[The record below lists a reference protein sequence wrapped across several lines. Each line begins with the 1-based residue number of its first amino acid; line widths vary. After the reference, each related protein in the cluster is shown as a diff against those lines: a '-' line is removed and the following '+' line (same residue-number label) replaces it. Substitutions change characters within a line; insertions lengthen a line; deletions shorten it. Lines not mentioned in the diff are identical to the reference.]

1 MPFDPPIIQTVIFPL
16 FIDLGATFLFSITGA
31 MVGIRR
37 HYDFIGLFVLALACG
52 LGGGLLRDGIFIQN
66 GPPAAMLDGSY
77 IIAAA
82 GGCIIAGLFYNQ
94 VERLSKPFLIFDS
107 LGTGAY
113 GVVGASKAFDAHLSV
128 PACIFVGVINAAGS
142 GLIRDI
148 LVREEPLMLKPGQ
161 YYVIAS
167 LLGVTSFALFTRYF
181 HIPLVPSASA
191 AIAIT
196 FSLRLLAIHFDWRTQ
211 AVMRPPPASSTL
223 ADERERPRMN
233 PSHSTPIAMK
243 LMMPLLKQI
252 RHNPLL
258 WLLAF
263 VPLVFVFHTLYPES
277 HTLLFILSVLAI
289 VPLAALLS
297 HATEAVAA
305 KTGDAVGGLLNAT
318 LGNLTELVIA
328 LTALRAGQ
336 YMLVKASI
344 AGAIVTNT
352 LFMLGASFLLGG
364 LKYHVQEFNR
374 VGARFQAGLL
384 FLAIVALL
392 IPSAVSQADSLA
404 GAAFTQK
411 LSVGLAVLLI
421 VAYAL
426 GMLFSL
432 KTHREVFASAE
443 HPDDDEAPWPM
454 GLALATLAGVTVLV
468 ALVSEV
474 FVESVQKAAETF
486 GMSAAFVG
494 FIVVALVGGAA
505 EMASAFSGARKN
517 RLDLSVGIA
526 LGSAS
531 QIALFVAPVLVL
543 LSYVLGPTPMNLQFW
558 PGAVV
563 MMLIATMTASLV
575 TNSGRSAWF
584 VGVLLLMVYLIFAMT
599 LYLLPP
605 QTR

>member
-1 MPFDPPIIQTVIFPL
+1 M
-16 FIDLGATFLFSITGA
+16 
-31 MVGIRR
+31 
-37 HYDFIGLFVLALACG
+37 
-52 LGGGLLRDGIFIQN
+52 
-66 GPPAAMLDGSY
+66 
-77 IIAAA
+77 
-82 GGCIIAGLFYNQ
+82 
-94 VERLSKPFLIFDS
+94 
-107 LGTGAY
+107 
-113 GVVGASKAFDAHLSV
+113 
-128 PACIFVGVINAAGS
+128 
-142 GLIRDI
+142 
-148 LVREEPLMLKPGQ
+148 
-161 YYVIAS
+161 
-167 LLGVTSFALFTRYF
+167 
-181 HIPLVPSASA
+181 
-191 AIAIT
+191 
-196 FSLRLLAIHFDWRTQ
+196 
-211 AVMRPPPASSTL
+211 
-223 ADERERPRMN
+223 
-233 PSHSTPIAMK
+233 
-243 LMMPLLKQI
+243 
-252 RHNPLL
+252 
-258 WLLAF
+258 
-263 VPLVFVFHTLYPES
+263 
-277 HTLLFILSVLAI
+277 LSVLAI

-297 HATEAVAA
+297 HATESVAA

-364 LKYHVQEFNR
+364 LKHHVQEYNR
-374 VGARFQAGLL
+374 VSARVQAGLL
-384 FLAIVALL
+384 FLATIALL
-392 IPSAVSQADSLA
+392 IPSAVSQADSAA

-421 VAYAL
+421 VAYGL

-432 KTHREVFASAE
+432 KTHRELFASAE
-443 HPDDDEAPWPM
+443 HGEAGEAPWPI

-474 FVESVQKAAETF
+474 FVESVQKAAEAF
-486 GMSAAFVG
+486 GMTPAFVG

-543 LSYVLGPTPMNLQFW
+543 LSYVIGPTPMDLQFW

-563 MMLIATMTASLV
+563 MMLIATLTASLV

-584 VGVLLLMVYLIFAMT
+584 VGVLVLMVYLIFAMT

-605 QTR
+605 RAQ